1 MMMVELLY
9 DLIFADRKT
18 NNRLKLRCDAG
29 FSRFYFSTSNLYY
42 LKCPLYKNF
51 ECSKLQEFMQ
61 SGSCH
66 LAM

>member
-42 LKCPLYKNF
+42 LKCPLYDKVF
-51 ECSKLQEFMQ
+51 RAVLDQ
-61 SGSCH
+61 
-66 LAM
+66 LL